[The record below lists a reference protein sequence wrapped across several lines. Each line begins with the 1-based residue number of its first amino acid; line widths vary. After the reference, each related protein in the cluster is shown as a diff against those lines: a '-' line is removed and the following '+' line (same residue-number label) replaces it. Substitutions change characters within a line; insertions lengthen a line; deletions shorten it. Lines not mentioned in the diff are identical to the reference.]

1 MLTDEQFMKAV
12 LKAFELNIDSDEVV
26 RVMLDEYNI
35 SCTQEQIEQMYAY
48 FEIAIDKPTIH

>member
-1 MLTDEQFMKAV
+1 MTDEQFMNAV

-26 RVMLDEYNI
+26 RVMLEDYNI